1 MSFARHLPCTAT
13 LANAGV
19 GLIACA
25 LAANGRPE
33 FAALMI
39 VAAVLLDSMDGA
51 LARSLHAQSRLG
63 AELDS
68 LADVISFGVAP
79 AILVGTMLPPDAQGL
94 GWALVLVYPLCA
106 AYRLARF
113 NAAQDGD
120 EEKHGE
126 FTGLPST
133 GAGCAVATLV
143 ILINHTAES
152 GFVLAPLAVPCIMVA
167 LGVLMVSPISYGHA
181 GNWVGRLPT
190 RLAVVFGA
198 ALIAGSIFW
207 QYQYVFAAV
216 SWGYTI
222 SGPLV
227 IATQKV
233 RALHHA

>member
-1 MSFARHLPCTAT
+1 M
-13 LANAGV
+13 ANAGV

-25 LAANGRPE
+25 LAINGRIE

-79 AILVGTMLPPDAQGL
+79 AILVGAMLPPDLQRV

-113 NAAQDGD
+113 NAMQTDDPEG
-120 EEKHGE
+120 HGE
-126 FTGLPST
+126 FMGLPST

-143 ILINHTAES
+143 LLAAHLEQSGVVLTPLTA
-152 GFVLAPLAVPCIMVA
+152 PCIMVA
-167 LGVLMVSPISYGHA
+167 LGLLMVSPISYAHA
-181 GNWVGRLPT
+181 GNVVGRLPT
-190 RLAVVFGA
+190 RLAVLLGAVLIGGSVF
-198 ALIAGSIFW
+198 W
-207 QYQYVFAAV
+207 RYEYVFAAV
-216 SWGYTI
+216 SWAYTV
-222 SGPLV
+222 SGPLIV
-227 IATQKV
+227 ATQKV

>member
-1 MSFARHLPCTAT
+1 MRLSRHLPCTAT

-25 LAANGRPE
+25 LAVNDRPE

-51 LARSLHAQSRLG
+51 LARSLNAESRLG

-79 AILVGTMLPPDAQGL
+79 AILVGTMLPPGLQRL
-94 GWALVLVYPLCA
+94 GWALVLIYPLCA
-106 AYRLARF
+106 AFRLARF
-113 NAAQDGD
+113 NAMHDAG
-120 EEKHGE
+120 EEDHGE
-126 FTGLPST
+126 FVGLPST

-143 ILINHTAES
+143 L
-152 GFVLAPLAVPCIMVA
+152 LATHVSDGGMSVSPLTVPCIMVA
-167 LGVLMVSPISYGHA
+167 LGLLMVSPISYGHA

-190 RLAVVFGA
+190 RVAFILGA
-198 ALIAGSIFW
+198 TLVAGSIFW
-207 QYQYVFAAV
+207 CYQYVFAAV
-216 SWGYTI
+216 AWGYTV
-222 SGPLV
+222 SGPL
-227 IATQKV
+227 IAATQKV